1 MHNAD
6 IPTTRSLEIV
16 RVGVDA
22 YPSVTRSVVLD
33 DVKSMISRSIIDNN
47 EFSILIGLSDN
58 GINSFGDISRSVV
71 CGYDDRDGH
80 RRGNR

>member
-16 RVGVDA
+16 RVRVDVD
-22 YPSVTRSVVLD
+22 PGITRSVVLD
-33 DVKSMISRSIIDNN
+33 DIKSMISRSIIDDNK
-47 EFSILIGLSDN
+47 FSILIGLNDN
-58 GINSFGDISRSVV
+58 GINSFGDISRSIV